1 MAKSSKVTMQ
11 MDEIKVLDTL
21 ERYAKDS
28 IDKLAKDCGFSRQKV
43 WRIIKNLEMK
53 KIIWGYTAIAD
64 AEGKNLKY
72 FVLLL
77 NRSKLPLDDHM
88 KKEVML
94 EKLDDYLP
102 KGTKI
107 NDILITHG
115 NHDAVVTFYAPDII
129 TAKKVVDGLFGRLG
143 KYFERY
149 QLLETLFP
157 VRKNG
162 FKNPNIKHLVDYI

>member
-1 MAKSSKVTMQ
+1 MSKSSKETMQ
-11 MDEIKVLDTL
+11 MDEIKVIDTL
-21 ERYAKDS
+21 ERYGKDN
-28 IDKLAKDCGFSRQKV
+28 IDKLAKECGFSRQKV

-53 KIIWGYTAIAD
+53 KIIWGYTAITD

-77 NRSKLPLDDHM
+77 NRTQLPIDDYM
-88 KKEVML
+88 KREVLL
-94 EKLDDYLP
+94 EKLDDHLP
-102 KGTKI
+102 KGIKI

-115 NHDAVVTFYAPDII
+115 NHNAVVTFYAPDII
-129 TAKKVVDGLFGRLG
+129 TAKKVVDGFFGRLG
-143 KYFERY
+143 KYFDAY

-157 VRKNG
+157 IRKSG